1 MGFFIDKT
9 VERDNRKAPSGE
21 RGWDRQRT
29 GLGLGLGTVALYVDV
44 LTTRLLVPS

>member
-9 VERDNRKAPSGE
+9 VERDNRKAQSGE

-29 GLGLGLGTVALYVDV
+29 GLGLGTVALYVDV